1 MADNDTNTAA
11 PTAPED
17 TAPQPAPTP
26 APKRAPAK
34 PRAKPRA
41 KSRAKSRARKSPF
54 CTVEEAVHAFS
65 QGEPLIITDDEERE
79 NEGDLALPA
88 QFVTSDTINF
98 MATHGRGLIC
108 IAMDGQRLDQLGL
121 RLMVDEPQNT
131 APLGTAFT
139 ISVEARTGVST
150 GISAPDRARTVQ
162 VLMDPNSTPEDLV
175 RPGHMFP
182 LRARDGGVLVR
193 AGQTEASVDLCRLA
207 GLQPG
212 AVICEIMKRDGEMAR
227 LPELIRFS
235 KRRKIKMISVE
246 QIIQYRLR
254 TEQLVE
260 RVSEA
265 ALPTAHGTFNLV
277 GYRPRGT
284 NDEHVAL
291 SMGQVDSGEPTLV
304 RVHSQ
309 CLTGDVFSSQR
320 CDCGEQLDIA
330 MRMVAE
336 ERRGVIVYMAQEGRG
351 IGLHNKIAAYALQ
364 DAGLDTVEANLAL
377 GFAADRRDYGIGMQI
392 LRDLGVSRIR
402 LITNNPAKRH
412 GLAGYGLEIIERVPV
427 IAQANP
433 HNVRYLTTKH
443 EKMGHLLDPDAL
455 EATEAAEEPDDQ
467 PPPRRRA
474 AIG

>member
-1 MADNDTNTAA
+1 MTDTEARGASNSTHTEVKT
-11 PTAPED
+11 PR
-17 TAPQPAPTP
+17 PARRTGG
-26 APKRAPAK
+26 R
-34 PRAKPRA
+34 R
-41 KSRAKSRARKSPF
+41 RKSPF
-54 CTVEEAVHAFS
+54 CSVEEAIEAFA
-65 QGEPLIITDDEERE
+65 QGEPLIITDDEDRE

-98 MATHGRGLIC
+98 MAMHGRGLIC
-108 IAMDGQRLDQLGL
+108 VAMDGGMLDRLDL
-121 RLMVDEPQNT
+121 RLMVEQGSNT

-139 ISVEARTGVST
+139 VSVEARSGVTT

-182 LRARDGGVLVR
+182 LRAREGGVLVR

-212 AVICEIMKRDGEMAR
+212 AVICEIMKRNGDMAR
-227 LPELIRFS
+227 LPELVRFS
-235 KRRKIKMISVE
+235 RRHKIKIVSVE

-254 TEQLVE
+254 TEQLVD

-265 ALPTAHGTFNLV
+265 KLPTPMGTWQLI
-277 GYRPRGT
+277 GYRTR
-284 NDEHVAL
+284 DHSEEHVAL
-291 SMGQVDSGEPTLV
+291 VMGHVGGGEPTLV

-309 CLTGDVFSSQR
+309 CLTGDVFASQR
-320 CDCGEQLDIA
+320 CDCGEQLEIA
-330 MRMVAE
+330 MRRVAE

-364 DAGLDTVEANLAL
+364 DQGMDTVEANLAL

-392 LRDLGVSRIR
+392 LRDLGVHRIR
-402 LITNNPAKRH
+402 LMTNNPAKRH
-412 GLAGYGLEIIERVPV
+412 GLSGYGLEIVERVPV
-427 IAQANP
+427 IAPPNP
-433 HNVRYLTTKH
+433 HNVHYLSVKQ
-443 EKMGHLLDPDAL
+443 EKMGHLLDSDVI
-455 EATEAAEEPDDQ
+455 AETDPGDDGH
-467 PPPRRRA
+467 PPTRRA

>member
-1 MADNDTNTAA
+1 MTDSETRGASNSTRTEVKR
-11 PTAPED
+11 PR
-17 TAPQPAPTP
+17 PARRTGG
-26 APKRAPAK
+26 R
-34 PRAKPRA
+34 R
-41 KSRAKSRARKSPF
+41 RKSPF
-54 CTVEEAVHAFS
+54 CSVEEAIEAFA
-65 QGEPLIITDDEERE
+65 QGEPLIITDDEDRE

-98 MATHGRGLIC
+98 MAMHGRGLIC
-108 IAMDGQRLDQLGL
+108 VAMDGGMLDRLDL
-121 RLMVDEPQNT
+121 RLMVEQGSNT

-139 ISVEARTGVST
+139 VSVEARSGVTT

-182 LRARDGGVLVR
+182 LRAREGGVLVR

-212 AVICEIMKRDGEMAR
+212 AVICEIMKRNGDMAR
-227 LPELIRFS
+227 LPELVRFS
-235 KRRKIKMISVE
+235 RRHKIKIVSVE

-254 TEQLVE
+254 TEQLVD

-265 ALPTAHGTFNLV
+265 KLPTPMGTWQLI
-277 GYRPRGT
+277 GYRTR
-284 NDEHVAL
+284 DHSEEHVAL
-291 SMGQVDSGEPTLV
+291 VMGNVGGGEPTLV

-320 CDCGEQLDIA
+320 CDCGEQLEIA
-330 MRMVAE
+330 MRHVAE

-364 DAGLDTVEANLAL
+364 DQGMDTVEANLAL

-392 LRDLGVSRIR
+392 LRDLGVHRIR
-402 LITNNPAKRH
+402 LMTNNPAKRH
-412 GLAGYGLEIIERVPV
+412 GLSGYGLEIVERVPV

-433 HNVRYLTTKH
+433 HNVRYLSVKQ
-443 EKMGHLLDPDAL
+443 EKMGHLLDSD
-455 EATEAAEEPDDQ
+455 
-467 PPPRRRA
+467 
-474 AIG
+474 

>member
-1 MADNDTNTAA
+1 MAERA
-11 PTAPED
+11 EE
-17 TAPQPAPTP
+17 PAP
-26 APKRAPAK
+26 AAEQSSR
-34 PRAKPRA
+34 PR
-41 KSRAKSRARKSPF
+41 RARRVSGGRSKQSPF
-54 CTVEEAVHAFS
+54 CSVEEAIQAFA
-65 QGEPLIITDDEERE
+65 QGEPLIITDDEDRE

-108 IAMDGQRLDQLGL
+108 VAMDGDSLDRLGL
-121 RLMVDEPQNT
+121 RLMVDQGSNT

-139 ISVEARTGVST
+139 VSVEARSGVTT

-162 VLMDPNSTPEDLV
+162 VLMDPHSTADDLV

-193 AGQTEASVDLCRLA
+193 ASQTEASVDLCRLA

-212 AVICEIMKRDGEMAR
+212 AVICEIMKRNGEMAR
-227 LPELIRFS
+227 LPDLIRFS
-235 KRRKIKMISVE
+235 KRHNLKIVSVE

-254 TEQLVE
+254 TEHLVE

-265 ALPTAHGTFNLV
+265 KLPTPMGTWRLI
-277 GYRPRGT
+277 GYRT
-284 NDEHVAL
+284 TDQLEEHVAL
-291 SMGQVDSGEPTLV
+291 VMGNVSGDDPTLV

-309 CLTGDVFSSQR
+309 CLTGDVFASQR
-320 CDCGEQLDIA
+320 CDCGEQLELA
-330 MRMVAE
+330 MQRVAD

-364 DAGLDTVEANLAL
+364 DQGMDTVEANLAL

-392 LRDLGVSRIR
+392 LRDLGIKRIR
-402 LITNNPAKRH
+402 LMTNNPAKRH
-412 GLAGYGLEIIERVPV
+412 GLAGYGLEIVERVPV
-427 IAQANP
+427 IASTNP
-433 HNVRYLTTKH
+433 HNVRYLSAKQD
-443 EKMGHLLDPDAL
+443 KMGHLLDPDAISS
-455 EATEAAEEPDDQ
+455 TEPAEDGN
-467 PPPRRRA
+467 PPPRRA

>member
-1 MADNDTNTAA
+1 MTDAETSPATDSSTNSEA
-11 PTAPED
+11 
-17 TAPQPAPTP
+17 
-26 APKRAPAK
+26 KK
-34 PRAKPRA
+34 PRRA
-41 KSRAKSRARKSPF
+41 RRASSGRRKSPF
-54 CTVEEAVHAFS
+54 CTVEEAIEAFA
-65 QGEPLIITDDEERE
+65 QGEPLIITDDEDRE

-108 IAMDGQRLDQLGL
+108 VAMDGNILDRLGL
-121 RLMVDEPQNT
+121 RLMVEHDSNT

-139 ISVEARTGVST
+139 VSVEARSGVTT

-182 LRARDGGVLVR
+182 LRAREGGVLVR

-212 AVICEIMKRDGEMAR
+212 AVICEIMKRNGDMAR
-227 LPELIRFS
+227 LPELVRFA
-235 KRRKIKMISVE
+235 RRHKIKIVSVE

-265 ALPTAHGTFNLV
+265 KLPTPMGTWRLL
-277 GYRPRGT
+277 GYRTR
-284 NDEHVAL
+284 DHSEEHVAL
-291 SMGQVDSGEPTLV
+291 VMGHVDGGEPTLV

-320 CDCGEQLDIA
+320 CDCGEQLELA
-330 MRMVAE
+330 MRRVAE

-364 DAGLDTVEANLAL
+364 DQGMDTVEANLAL
-377 GFAADRRDYGIGMQI
+377 GFSADRRDYGIGMQI
-392 LRDLGVSRIR
+392 LRDLGVHRIR
-402 LITNNPAKRH
+402 LMTNNPAKRH
-412 GLAGYGLEIIERVPV
+412 GLAGYGLEVVERVPV
-427 IAQANP
+427 IASANP
-433 HNVRYLTTKH
+433 HNVRYLSVKQ
-443 EKMGHLLDPDAL
+443 EKMGHLLDSDDIA
-455 EATEAAEEPDDQ
+455 ATDPGDDGH
-467 PPPRRRA
+467 PPTRRA

>member
-1 MADNDTNTAA
+1 MSERNR
-11 PTAPED
+11 TAPDVNNE
-17 TAPQPAPTP
+17 PAEAAAEAVDGATP
-26 APKRAPAK
+26 SRK
-34 PRAKPRA
+34 PRPARRRA
-41 KSRAKSRARKSPF
+41 SRRKSSPF
-54 CTVEEAVHAFS
+54 CTVEEAIQAFA
-65 QGEPLIITDDEERE
+65 QGEPLIITDDEDRE

-108 IAMDGQRLDQLGL
+108 VAMDGQSLDRLGL
-121 RLMVDEPQNT
+121 RLMVDQGSNT

-139 ISVEARTGVST
+139 VSVEARSGVTT
-150 GISAPDRARTVQ
+150 GISAGDRARTVQ
-162 VLMDPNSTPEDLV
+162 VLMDPNSTAEDLV

-212 AVICEIMKRDGEMAR
+212 AVICEIMKRNGEMAR
-227 LPELIRFS
+227 LPELVRFS
-235 KRRKIKMISVE
+235 RRHDLKIISVE

-265 ALPTAHGTFNLV
+265 KLPTPMGTWRLI
-277 GYRPRGT
+277 GYRT
-284 NDEHVAL
+284 ADKMEEHVAL
-291 SMGQVDSGEPTLV
+291 VMGRVEGAEPTLV

-330 MRMVAE
+330 MRRVAE

-364 DAGLDTVEANLAL
+364 DEGMDTVEANLAL

-392 LRDLGVSRIR
+392 LRDLGVQRIK
-402 LITNNPAKRH
+402 LMTNNPAKRH
-412 GLAGYGLEIIERVPV
+412 GLAGYGLEIVERVPV
-427 IAQANP
+427 IAPTNP
-433 HNVRYLTTKH
+433 HNVRYLSVKQ
-443 EKMGHLLDPDAL
+443 EKMGHLLDADGAV
-455 EATEAAEEPDDQ
+455 EDESDDDGSA
-467 PPPRRRA
+467 PTRRS

>member
-1 MADNDTNTAA
+1 MTDAETTAA
-11 PTAPED
+11 TTENQAD
-17 TAPQPAPTP
+17 QP
-26 APKRAPAK
+26 K
-34 PRAKPRA
+34 PRRA
-41 KSRAKSRARKSPF
+41 RRKSSGSRRKSPF
-54 CTVEEAVHAFS
+54 CTVEEAIEAFA
-65 QGEPLIITDDEERE
+65 QGEPLIITDDEDRE

-108 IAMDGQRLDQLGL
+108 VAMEGAILDRLGL
-121 RLMVDEPQNT
+121 RLMVEQGSNT

-139 ISVEARTGVST
+139 VSVEARSGVTT

-162 VLMDPNSTPEDLV
+162 VLMDPNSAPDDLV

-212 AVICEIMKRDGEMAR
+212 AVICEIMKRNGDMAR
-227 LPELIRFS
+227 LPELVRFS
-235 KRRKIKMISVE
+235 RRHNIKVVSVE

-254 TEQLVE
+254 TEQLVD

-265 ALPTAHGTFNLV
+265 KLPTPMGTWRLV
-277 GYRPRGT
+277 GYRT
-284 NDEHVAL
+284 KDHSEEHVAL
-291 SMGQVDSGEPTLV
+291 VMGNVDGGEPTLV

-309 CLTGDVFSSQR
+309 CLTGDVFASQR

-330 MRMVAE
+330 MRIVAE

-364 DAGLDTVEANLAL
+364 DQGMDTVEANLAL
-377 GFAADRRDYGIGMQI
+377 GFSADRRDYGIGMQI
-392 LRDLGVSRIR
+392 LRDLGVHRIR
-402 LITNNPAKRH
+402 LMTNNPAKRH
-412 GLAGYGLEIIERVPV
+412 GLTGYGLEIVERVPV
-427 IAQANP
+427 IASANP
-433 HNVRYLTTKH
+433 HNVRYLSVKQ
-443 EKMGHLLDPDAL
+443 EKMGHLLDSDAI
-455 EATEAAEEPDDQ
+455 EATESADDGQ
-467 PPPRRRA
+467 PPTRRA

>member
-1 MADNDTNTAA
+1 MTDAE
-11 PTAPED
+11 PTAEATTTQADKP
-17 TAPQPAPTP
+17 
-26 APKRAPAK
+26 K
-34 PRAKPRA
+34 PRRA
-41 KSRAKSRARKSPF
+41 RRKSSGRRRKSPF
-54 CTVEEAVHAFS
+54 CSVEEAIEAFA
-65 QGEPLIITDDEERE
+65 QGEPLIITDDEDRE

-108 IAMDGQRLDQLGL
+108 VAMDGNILDRLGL
-121 RLMVDEPQNT
+121 RLMVEQGSNT

-139 ISVEARTGVST
+139 VSVEARSGVTT

-212 AVICEIMKRDGEMAR
+212 AVICEIMKRNGDMAR
-227 LPELIRFS
+227 LPELVRFS
-235 KRRKIKMISVE
+235 KRHNVQIVSVE

-254 TEQLVE
+254 TEQLVD

-265 ALPTAHGTFNLV
+265 KLPTPMGTWRLL
-277 GYRPRGT
+277 GYRTRDHT
-284 NDEHVAL
+284 EEHVAL
-291 SMGQVDSGEPTLV
+291 VMGNVDGGEPTLV

-309 CLTGDVFSSQR
+309 CLTGDVFASQR

-330 MRMVAE
+330 MRIVAE

-364 DAGLDTVEANLAL
+364 DQGMDTVEANLAL
-377 GFAADRRDYGIGMQI
+377 GFSADRRDYGIGMQI
-392 LRDLGVSRIR
+392 LRDLGVHRIR
-402 LITNNPAKRH
+402 LMTNNPAKRH
-412 GLAGYGLEIIERVPV
+412 GLSGYGLEIVERVPV
-427 IAQANP
+427 IAAANP
-433 HNVRYLTTKH
+433 HNVRYLSVKQ
-443 EKMGHLLDPDAL
+443 EKMGHLLDPDAI
-455 EATEAAEEPDDQ
+455 EATESVDDGH
-467 PPPRRRA
+467 PPTRRA

>member
-1 MADNDTNTAA
+1 MTEAESV
-11 PTAPED
+11 PES
-17 TAPQPAPTP
+17 
-26 APKRAPAK
+26 APANESAGREAAAK
-34 PRAKPRA
+34 QPRARRKPAKRRA
-41 KSRAKSRARKSPF
+41 SKRRQSPF
-54 CTVEEAVHAFS
+54 CTVEEAIEAFA
-65 QGEPLIITDDEERE
+65 QGEMLIITDDEDRE

-88 QFVTSDTINF
+88 QFVTADTINF
-98 MATHGRGLIC
+98 MATHARGLIC
-108 IAMDGQRLDQLGL
+108 VPMDGDRLDQLSL
-121 RLMVDEPQNT
+121 YPMVGQNT

-139 ISVEARTGVST
+139 VSVEARTGVTT
-150 GISAPDRARTVQ
+150 GISAHDRARTIQ
-162 VLMDPNSTPEDLV
+162 VLMDLNSGPDDLV

-212 AVICEIMKRDGEMAR
+212 AVICEIMKRDGTMAR
-227 LPELIRFS
+227 LPELVRFS
-235 KRRKIKMISVE
+235 KRHKLKIVSVE

-265 ALPTAHGTFNLV
+265 KLPTAHGTWRLI
-277 GYRPRGT
+277 GYRT
-284 NDEHVAL
+284 SDHAEEHVAMV
-291 SMGQVDSGEPTLV
+291 MGHVNGEHPTLV

-309 CLTGDVFSSQR
+309 CLTGDVFGSQR
-320 CDCGEQLDIA
+320 CDCGEQLDLA

-364 DAGLDTVEANLAL
+364 DQGMDTVEANLAL
-377 GFAADRRDYGIGMQI
+377 GFAPDRRDYGIGMQI

-402 LITNNPAKRH
+402 LMTNNPAKRH
-412 GLAGYGLEIIERVPV
+412 GLAGYGLEIVERVPV
-427 IAQANP
+427 IASANP
-433 HNVRYLTTKH
+433 HNVRYLSVKH
-443 EKMGHLLDPDAL
+443 EKMGHMLDADDIRS
-455 EATEAAEEPDDQ
+455 TEPADDE
-467 PPPRRRA
+467 PPRPPRRA

>member
-1 MADNDTNTAA
+1 MADEETTAA
-11 PTAPED
+11 EAGGTAKQPT
-17 TAPQPAPTP
+17 Q
-26 APKRAPAK
+26 R
-34 PRAKPRA
+34 
-41 KSRAKSRARKSPF
+41 RARKRAGAKSARKSTPRRGRTSAF
-54 CTVEEAVHAFS
+54 CTAEEAIHAFS

-98 MATHGRGLIC
+98 MATYGRGLIC
-108 IAMDGQRLDQLGL
+108 VAMDGERLDTLGL
-121 RLMVDEPQNT
+121 RLMVDQNQNT

-139 ISVEARTGVST
+139 VSVEARTGVST
-150 GISAPDRARTVQ
+150 GISAPDRTRTVQ
-162 VLMDPNSTPEDLV
+162 VLMDPNSTADDLV

-235 KRRKIKMISVE
+235 RRHKIKMISVE

-260 RVSEA
+260 RISEA
-265 ALPTAHGTFNLV
+265 ALPTVHGTFNLV
-277 GYRPRGT
+277 GYRPRGSAE
-284 NDEHVAL
+284 EHVAL
-291 SMGQVDSGEPTLV
+291 SMGQVDNGEPTLV

-364 DAGLDTVEANLAL
+364 DAGMDTVEANLAL

-392 LRDLGVSRIR
+392 LRDLGVSHIR

-412 GLAGYGLEIIERVPV
+412 GLAGYGLEIVERVPV

-443 EKMGHLLDPDAL
+443 EKMGHLLDADAL
-455 EATEAAEEPDDQ
+455 EATEAADEPDDQ
-467 PPPRRRA
+467 PRRRA

>member
-1 MADNDTNTAA
+1 MTDADADPAANDATAETTEEAAAPRRTRRKSSGKTAA
-11 PTAPED
+11 RSSG
-17 TAPQPAPTP
+17 
-26 APKRAPAK
+26 KRGG
-34 PRAKPRA
+34 RR
-41 KSRAKSRARKSPF
+41 RESPF
-54 CTVEEAVHAFS
+54 CTVEEAIHAFS
-65 QGEPLIITDDEERE
+65 QGEMLIITDDEDRE
-79 NEGDLALPA
+79 NEGDLAIPA
-88 QFVTSDTINF
+88 QFVTSDMINF

-108 IAMDGQRLDQLGL
+108 VAMSGDRLD
-121 RLMVDEPQNT
+121 RLDLPQMVDQGRNT

-139 ISVEARTGVST
+139 VSVEARTGVST

-162 VLMDPNSTPEDLV
+162 VLMDPNSTAEDLV

-212 AVICEIMKRDGEMAR
+212 AVICEIMKRDGAMAR
-227 LPELIRFS
+227 LPDLLRFR
-235 KRRKIKMISVE
+235 KRHNIKMVSVE

-265 ALPTAHGTFNLV
+265 KLPTVHGEFRLI
-277 GYRPRGT
+277 GYRPRGQ
-284 NDEHVAL
+284 NEEHVAL
-291 SMGQVDSGEPTLV
+291 VMGNIESDEGTLV

-309 CLTGDVFSSQR
+309 CLTGDVFNSQR

-330 MRMVAE
+330 MRLVAE

-364 DAGLDTVEANLAL
+364 DQGMDTVEANLAL
-377 GFAADRRDYGIGMQI
+377 GFDADRRDYGIGMQI
-392 LRDLGVSRIR
+392 LRDLGISRIR

-412 GLAGYGLEIIERVPV
+412 GLSGYGMEIVERVPV
-427 IAQANP
+427 IAEANP
-433 HNVRYLTTKH
+433 HNVRYLSAKH
-443 EKMGHLLDPDAL
+443 EKMGHLLDAQAL
-455 EATEAAEEPDDQ
+455 EATEPADEHDPPQ
-467 PPPRRRA
+467 PPRRA